1 MEDFKLENIDPDD
14 IEDLLVKVEK
24 SFNIKFERNELAEVK
39 NFGEMCDHIV
49 NKIKLDNLDDC
60 TSQQAFY
67 KLRNAISSELKIDRP
82 SITREQKLVDI
93 FPRNTRRS
101 NLKKLDVTLGFK
113 LNILTPPNWQTFSLL
128 TILLLSLLGFFFSW
142 EFAVLGI
149 TFSVFGFWLS
159 AKTANEI
166 KLETVGQ
173 LAEKMTRENYLK
185 SRRNPKTYNR
195 SEIEEILIDWVS
207 IEFDLEKR
215 VLTRDA
221 KVI

>member
-39 NFGEMCDHIV
+39 NFGEMCDHIA
-49 NKIKLDNLDDC
+49 NKIELDNLDDC

-82 SITREQKLVDI
+82 VITREQKLVDI

-113 LNILTPPNWQTFSLL
+113 LNILTPPNWQTFSLS
-128 TILLLSLLGFFFSW
+128 TILLLSLIGFFFSW
-142 EFAVLGI
+142 KFAVLGI
-149 TFSVFGFWLS
+149 TFSILGFWLS

-185 SRRNPKTYNR
+185 SRRNSKTFNR
-195 SEIEEILIDWVS
+195 REIEKILIDWVS
-207 IEFDLEKR
+207 NEFDLEKR